1 MMRKDFEDEFVSFL
15 GSVTRAYTKTHNL
28 PIYGRL
34 ISLSRDW
41 LTFEKVDGRRVLVRR
56 SEVLTIEPARERK
69 LEQQPPQEAAK

>member
-1 MMRKDFEDEFVSFL
+1 MIRRDNEDEFMSFL
-15 GSVTRAYTKTHNL
+15 GSVTRAYTRTHNL

-34 ISLSRDW
+34 VSASPDW

-69 LEQQPPQEAAK
+69 LEQEGV